1 MDDKWEPWK
10 EYPQIWPT
18 KSKFFT
24 WMRGCL
30 RSALWMQSPIKIDFK
45 NGACKL
51 PPPESYTGRG
61 RTGTYCALTGVW
73 ECKSKLEVDHIK
85 GNIPLTDE
93 EDILNFIKH
102 LVPPRGSLQM
112 VTNPAHKVKSHS
124 ERKGIS
130 FEDATIEKKA
140 IAIINEIGDKEYLK
154 SMGLPVGSNTKMR
167 REQIINFLRN
177 T

>member
-1 MDDKWEPWK
+1 
-10 EYPQIWPT
+10 
-18 KSKFFT
+18 
-24 WMRGCL
+24 
-30 RSALWMQSPIKIDFK
+30 
-45 NGACKL
+45 
-51 PPPESYTGRG
+51 
-61 RTGTYCALTGVW
+61 
-73 ECKSKLEVDHIK
+73 
-85 GNIPLTDE
+85 
-93 EDILNFIKH
+93 
-102 LVPPRGSLQM
+102 M

-154 SMGLPVGSNTKMR
+154 SMGLPVGSNAKMR